1 MKTVRKGVVNNMY
14 YDMYYHKKESK
25 KDDKREEKAFLLL
38 KSLKDKKMDNREFAQ
53 MREDYYRALGDLN

>member
-1 MKTVRKGVVNNMY
+1 MY